1 VRAVGQKTQPTS
13 GDYQAAETIPMDN
26 QKNQILIAVLVFSL
40 IVMVYQ
46 IVFNSGDDFSFLG
59 VLIAMAIGGV
69 AAVAAFFIAGKMN
82 K

>member
-1 VRAVGQKTQPTS
+1 
-13 GDYQAAETIPMDN
+13 MDN

>member
-1 VRAVGQKTQPTS
+1 
-13 GDYQAAETIPMDN
+13 MDN

-46 IVFNSGDDFSFLG
+46 FVFNSGDDFSFLG

-69 AAVAAFFIAGKMN
+69 AAVAAFFVAGKMN